1 MKGVNTLEKL
11 KNRMK
16 SCDFWAETWTISTLE
31 RILNIKIIILSVE
44 AFKEGDLKNVL
55 QCTNRM
61 ILLLNKKEYLH
72 LNFI

>member
-1 MKGVNTLEKL
+1 
-11 KNRMK
+11 MK